1 MPVPQFPNVKK
12 TVYYLQRNGFLNT
25 WKAAMERLEQ
35 AKGKPYIWRPL
46 SPLEWKAGREHS
58 LERIQEV
65 KEAGKSAP
73 TFTVLVPAYR
83 TPPQFLRELA
93 ESVHAQTYP
102 LWELLILDASEDDG
116 VKNSLREFCRAGE
129 VPFSEEETAEKDL
142 SAPTNSG
149 ETGQGEWKSGA
160 VRYVKLSG
168 NGGISE
174 NTNVGLPLVR
184 GDYIG
189 LLDHDDVLTADALQ
203 CMAEAILE
211 SGEMGGD
218 APRLLYSDEDKWN
231 GEENGYYEPN
241 YKEDFNLDL
250 LLSNN
255 YICHFLVLE
264 RELFLE
270 LKLRKEYDGAQDYD
284 LVLRAAERI
293 GKESGIRHIPRI
305 LYHWRCH
312 RGSTAENPRSKTYAY
327 EAGRRALQDYAD
339 RKGLRAQ
346 AKHLKHVGF
355 YRLEYLEAGGPESQ
369 RDPLKTA
376 ALPAVLDQRPDLGAV
391 GGRVTAGKRYR
402 PSPKEKAGYRGITVQ
417 KGSLVGGR
425 MDSEGKVYYYGLK
438 PGYSGYLHRA
448 VLTQDAEAVDI
459 RCICVIPEY
468 RKLFEEVTGI
478 SYVTR
483 PGSEWFDSSVIPAG
497 TDVAELSLRFG
508 RALRQR
514 GKRILWDPDAGE
526 GSEV

>member
-12 TVYYLQRNGFLNT
+12 TLYYLQRNGFLNT

-35 AKGKPYIWRPL
+35 AKDRTYSWQPL
-46 SPLEWKAGREHS
+46 SKQEWKAGREHS
-58 LERIQEV
+58 LERIR
-65 KEAGKSAP
+65 EAEEMGKSAP
-73 TFTVLVPAYR
+73 TFTVLVPAYC
-83 TPPQFLRELA
+83 TDPLFLRELA

-102 LWELLILDASEDDG
+102 LWELLVLDASGDDG
-116 VKNSLREFCRAGE
+116 VKNALREFCRTKE
-129 VPFSEEETAEKDL
+129 LPFSEEENKEQ
-142 SAPTNSG
+142 NSPALMKNG
-149 ETGQGEWKSGA
+149 EADRGKWQSGA

-174 NTNVGLPLVR
+174 NTNAGLPLAG

-203 CMAEAILE
+203 CMAEGILE
-211 SGEMGGD
+211 SGGGKGD
-218 APRLLYSDEDKWN
+218 APMLLYSDEDKWN

-241 YKEDFNLDL
+241 FKEDFNLDL

-270 LKLRKEYDGAQDYD
+270 LKLRREFDGAQDYD

-293 GKESGIRHIPRI
+293 GEESRIRHIPRI

-327 EAGRRALQDYAD
+327 EAGRKALQDYAD
-339 RKGLRAQ
+339 RKGLRAR
-346 AKHLKHVGF
+346 AEHLKHVGF
-355 YRLEYLEAGGPESQ
+355 YRLEYLDEGASKA
-369 RDPLKTA
+369 RKDSTKKA
-376 ALPAVLDQRPDLGAV
+376 ALPAVLEQRPDLGAV

-402 PSPKEKAGYRGITVQ
+402 PSPKEKTKYRGITVQ
-417 KGSLVGGR
+417 RGCLVGGR
-425 MDSEGKVYYYGLK
+425 MDPAGKVYYYGLK
-438 PGYSGYLHRA
+438 QGYSGYLHRA
-448 VLTQDAEAVDI
+448 VLTQNAEAVDI
-459 RCICVIPEY
+459 RSICVSPKY
-468 RKLFEEVTGI
+468 RKLFEEITGLT
-478 SYVTR
+478 YVTR
-483 PGSEWFDSSVIPAG
+483 SGSEWFDRSAIPAG
-497 TDVAELSLRFG
+497 ADVAELSLRFG
-508 RALRQR
+508 QAIRQR
-514 GKRILWDPDAGE
+514 GKRILWDPESGE